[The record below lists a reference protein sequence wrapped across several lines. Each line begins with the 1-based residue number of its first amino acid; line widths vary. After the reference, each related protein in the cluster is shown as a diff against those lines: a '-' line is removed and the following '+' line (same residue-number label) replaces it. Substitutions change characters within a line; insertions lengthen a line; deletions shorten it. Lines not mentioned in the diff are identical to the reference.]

1 MSAHPGPISGLV
13 AGLLWPD
20 EPVTRTAILLLLGLA
35 ALAFVSVYGPLL
47 LRLFRIGQL
56 RRTVQACFDDESS
69 NAIQRQE
76 VTNAFAE
83 SPLAPQWSDF
93 VRRWHNAIAAD
104 PIQDA
109 SLPELSR
116 APVRLT
122 DVLEEHP
129 ILPAGARR
137 SLLPALPAIFLAAG
151 LLGAFAGL
159 VLTLPDI
166 GLSLDPGSHQAT
178 GRSQQIAT
186 LMDHLGMTLRVGLWG
201 LLLSLAAGVTGRL
214 IEGRADLQ
222 TDALDGWVQL
232 AYGAIS
238 TGELAT
244 RTAHEQRASL
254 ARLQED
260 MAELLRQASGRP
272 RPLVRSSGAA
282 AGGPSAASESLER
295 DLNALG
301 ERIARRLDDTVSD
314 QLAAL
319 RESVGGA
326 LERLDSASTPSSD
339 LALAVD
345 HLVKSAE
352 SQSAAGRSLTQTA
365 HLLSD
370 AAEELRSGLDDF
382 ASAVTQVR
390 ESSATLALS
399 SQRVDG
405 NQAAA
410 SRAAEALAS
419 SLERTEAATREQ
431 AERLQAGFA
440 EVRGIVESATMRVQ
454 QGLET
459 ALASAVSR
467 LRETA
472 PPATPPGEDETS
484 RDAMTYE
491 LLREHAQL
499 HQKTD
504 GLAAAVSKLN
514 ESLAGLAAL
523 SVGAGEPEAPGKPG
537 AERLDQGP
545 REGSENEAPLLD
557 LDEEAVTT
565 AATGPQATGALE
577 PDAAADEP
585 QAATTGVGE
594 ADPSVTQPPPPSS
607 SAEADTVPYMK
618 APTPEMIYS
627 AGEHRSG
634 GAAPETTRVRS
645 DAPGDGTLSGLLRPT
660 HHSGPS
666 ANQRVDS
673 PSVDPAAT
681 VRIEPR
687 APAPEGDADD
697 RDAAAPEDATPRP
710 RGFFGRRK

>member
-35 ALAFVSVYGPLL
+35 ALAFVSVYGPFLR
-47 LRLFRIGQL
+47 RLFRIGQL

-166 GLSLDPGSHQAT
+166 GLSLDPGSHETT

-222 TDALDGWVQL
+222 ADALDGWVQL

-272 RPLVRSSGAA
+272 RPFVRSSGGA

-295 DLNALG
+295 DLSALG
-301 ERIARRLDDTVSD
+301 ERIAQRLDDTVSE

-326 LERLDSASTPSSD
+326 LERLGSAPTSSSD

-440 EVRGIVESATMRVQ
+440 EVRDVVESATTRVQ
-454 QGLET
+454 AELES
-459 ALASAVSR
+459 ALASAVGR
-467 LRETA
+467 FRDTA
-472 PPATPPGEDETS
+472 MPATPPGGYETS
-484 RDAMTYE
+484 RDAMTDE

-499 HQKTD
+499 HQKAD
-504 GLAAAVSKLN
+504 GLAAAVAKLN
-514 ESLAGLAAL
+514 ESLASLSAL
-523 SVGAGEPEAPGKPG
+523 SVGAGDPEGPGKAG
-537 AERLDQGP
+537 AERPRQGP
-545 REGSENEAPLLD
+545 RDGFEDAEPLLD
-557 LDEEAVTT
+557 LDEETVA
-565 AATGPQATGALE
+565 AEATGPQATSAPEPEGA
-577 PDAAADEP
+577 AGEP
-585 QAATTGVGE
+585 QVATTGAGE
-594 ADPSVTQPPPPSS
+594 AERPVTPQPAPPSS

-634 GAAPETTRVRS
+634 AAAPETTRVRS
-645 DAPGDGTLSGLLRPT
+645 DAPGAGTLSGLLRPT

-666 ANQRVDS
+666 ASQPEGS
-673 PSVDPAAT
+673 PPVDPAAT

-687 APAPEGDADD
+687 TPAPDADADD
-697 RDAAAPEDATPRP
+697 RDAEDATPRP